1 MDDEAENAKG
11 RSPQH
16 RSRAW
21 RWASGAGAAL
31 ALALGVG
38 TWTMVG
44 RSQAPGHP
52 GAAPKHT
59 NHLAGE
65 TSPYLLQHAHNPV
78 DWYPWGP
85 EALQKAKQENKPI
98 FLSIGYS
105 SCHWCHVMERES
117 FEDEGVAAVLNAQF
131 VAIKVDREERPDLD
145 EIYMA
150 AVQMMTGSGGWP
162 MSTFLTP
169 EGKPFFGG
177 TYFPRD
183 TFLELLQKVAAAWG
197 DSVQRSGL
205 QQTAA
210 RISQAIGQLSVA
222 APQTGTLT
230 PALPRAA
237 VASYLAELDPVD
249 GGFGGAPKFPPSQ
262 RLALMLADYRIRPDP
277 RVLHAVTLTLDRMA
291 RGGLYD
297 QIGGG
302 FHRYSTDRK
311 WRVPHFEKMLY
322 DNALLAWVYLDAYD
336 VTRRPFY
343 QRIGTE
349 TLDFTLRELRECA
362 APTPLRGR
370 GSADGLPPPPPRGGF
385 RSTLDADSGGGEGRF
400 YLWQP
405 PQVTAVLGP
414 RDGKL
419 FCEIYDITPTGN
431 FEGESI
437 PNLLR
442 RPVEGWAKALR
453 TTPAALWARLDG
465 MRVKLRA
472 ARERRARPSLDDKVL
487 TNWNGLMLRALAR
500 AYEVTGAERYRAA
513 AEQAAAFLLT
523 ACRVDGRLRHT
534 YHAGRTQPQAF
545 LEDYSFLAVG
555 LLDLYRATGQDRWLK
570 EAHGLARAM
579 VTQFWDEQAGTLYS
593 TPQAHEPLLAR
604 PCSAEDG
611 ATPSG
616 QSMAALALV
625 RLARLTGDAGLRSKA
640 QRLLSVQA
648 TPMKRYPAAMP
659 TMLLATR
666 LYFTADEGESPSPA
680 GGRRVATE
688 LLGVPARVRPGE
700 VIPLRLRLIIE
711 PGWHV
716 NAHLPAAGLIG
727 TEVTAPPGPFV
738 VTRVVY
744 PRPETVRLGFSQEPL
759 PVLRGTVAIQ
769 VWLKASAGAAR
780 ANAVRLRLRY
790 QACSNT
796 VCEQPVRATVI
807 APLPAEVGGT
817 RERERAPS
825 DAARSARKVRAH

>member
-1 MDDEAENAKG
+1 MDDPEENAMPQDSAR
-11 RSPQH
+11 RSTRP
-16 RSRAW
+16 R
-21 RWASGAGAAL
+21 RWAPVLGAAL
-31 ALALGVG
+31 TLALGVAA
-38 TWTMVG
+38 WTIVA
-44 RSQAPGHP
+44 RSQAPGRP

-78 DWYPWGP
+78 DWYPWGT
-85 EALQKAKQENKPI
+85 EALQKAKKENKPI

-117 FEDEGVAAVLNAQF
+117 FEDDGVAALLNAHF

-177 TYFPRD
+177 TYFPRE
-183 TFLELLQKVAAAWG
+183 TFLELLRRVGAAWE

-205 QQTAA
+205 EQSAA
-210 RISQAIGQLSVA
+210 RISEAIGQLSVA
-222 APQTGTLT
+222 APQAGTLT

-237 VASYLAELDPVD
+237 VASYLTDLDPVD
-249 GGFGGAPKFPPSQ
+249 GGFGGAPKFPPTQ
-262 RLALMLADYRIRPDP
+262 RLALMLAEYRKRPDP

-297 QIGGG
+297 QVGGG

-311 WRVPHFEKMLY
+311 WLVPHFEKMLY

-336 VTRRPFY
+336 VTRRPLY
-343 QRIGTE
+343 RRIGME
-349 TLDFTLRELRECA
+349 TLDFTLRELR
-362 APTPLRGR
+362 
-370 GSADGLPPPPPRGGF
+370 DPRGGF

-405 PQVTAVLGP
+405 PEVTAVLGP

-419 FCEIYDITPTGN
+419 FSEIYDITSGGN

-442 RPVEGWAKALR
+442 RPVEGWARELR
-453 TTPAALWARLDG
+453 MTPSALWTRLDG
-465 MRVKLRA
+465 MRAKLRA
-472 ARERRARPSLDDKVL
+472 ARERRARPPLDDKVL
-487 TNWNGLMLRALAR
+487 TNWNGLMLRALSR

-513 AEQAAAFLLT
+513 AEQAAAFLLST
-523 ACRVDGRLRHT
+523 CRVDGRLRHA
-534 YHAGRTQPQAF
+534 YRAGRTQPQAF
-545 LEDYSFLAVG
+545 LEDYSFLAAG
-555 LLDLYRATGQDRWLK
+555 LLDLHRATGEDRWLT
-570 EAHGLARAM
+570 EARSLVGTM
-579 VTQFWDEQAGTLYS
+579 VAQFWDEQTGTLYS
-593 TPQAHEPLLAR
+593 TPRGHEQLLAR

-616 QSMAALALV
+616 QSMAALALL
-625 RLARLTGDAGLRSKA
+625 RLARLTGDAGMRSKA
-640 QRLLSVQA
+640 QRLLTVQA

-659 TMLLATR
+659 TMLLAAR
-666 LYFTADEGESPSPA
+666 QYFTAGEGESPSPT
-680 GGRRVATE
+680 GGRRVATA
-688 LLGVPARVRPGE
+688 LLGVPPRVDPGDL
-700 VIPLRLRLIIE
+700 IPLRLRLTIA

-727 TEVTAPPGPFV
+727 TEVTAPPGAFV

-744 PRPETVRLGFSQEPL
+744 PRPETVRLGFSKEPL

-769 VWLKASAGAAR
+769 VWLKAGAGAAR
-780 ANAVRLRLRY
+780 VSAVRLRLRY
-790 QACSNT
+790 QACSDR
-796 VCEQPVRATVI
+796 VCEQPVRTVVT
-807 APLPAEVGGT
+807 APHPPASGGT
-817 RERERAPS
+817 RQPERAAG
-825 DAARSARKVRAH
+825 DAGRAGRKVRAQ